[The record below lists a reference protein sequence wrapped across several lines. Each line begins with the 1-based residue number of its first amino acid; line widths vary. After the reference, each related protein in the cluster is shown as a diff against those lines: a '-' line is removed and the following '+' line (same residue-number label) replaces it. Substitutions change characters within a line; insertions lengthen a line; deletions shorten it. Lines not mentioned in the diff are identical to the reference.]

1 MDNLDNLEKLRNEL
15 KAATPSALLISDL
28 ANVFWLTGFSGS
40 FGTAVV
46 TPSANLLISDSR
58 YTLQAQEQAIGWDV
72 RTFAN
77 PTDSVDFLREQL
89 ESISVRA
96 VGFDKAV
103 VTVGT
108 LEKWTEKMPQIALTA
123 TTDPIALLR
132 RIKSDVEVDK
142 IRAACRLADS
152 CLEHVAKLLRPGVTE
167 NELAF
172 EVEIFFRKNG
182 AVPAFTPIVV
192 SGERSARPHGLPSD
206 KVLETGDFV
215 TFDLGAKLNDYCSDI
230 TRTFVLGEPTARHS
244 EVYNQVLKAQEA
256 AIAALIPGAKTKEVD
271 ALVRTIL
278 GEKDMAKYF
287 GHGLGH
293 GLGALVHDSGRLS
306 PTEDDLIE
314 AGQVWTVE
322 PGVYIEGFGGV
333 RIEDDVL
340 VTPNGPEILTHFPKT
355 LLAVSGS

>member
-1 MDNLDNLEKLRNEL
+1 MNNLEKLRNEL
-15 KAATPSALLISDL
+15 QAAAPNSLIISDL

-46 TPSANLLISDSR
+46 TPNAKTLISDSR

-72 RTFAN
+72 QTFAN
-77 PTDSVDFLREQL
+77 PTDPTDFLREQL
-89 ESISVRA
+89 ERMEVSEI
-96 VGFDKAV
+96 GFDKTV

-108 LEKWTEKMPQIALTA
+108 LEKWTEKMPQITLTA
-123 TTDPIALLR
+123 TTDPIGLLR
-132 RIKSDVEVDK
+132 RVKSEPEIMK
-142 IRAACRLADS
+142 IRAACRLADA
-152 CLEHVAKLLRPGVTE
+152 CLEHVTQLLKPGVTE

-182 AVPAFTPIVV
+182 AVSAFTPIVV

-215 TFDLGAKLNDYCSDI
+215 TFDLGARLNGYCSDI

-244 EVYNQVLKAQEA
+244 EVYNQVLKAEEA
-256 AIAALIPGAKTKEVD
+256 AISALIPGAKTKAVD
-271 ALVRTIL
+271 ALARAIL
-278 GEKDMAKYF
+278 DEKDMAQYF

-293 GLGALVHDSGRLS
+293 GLGALVHDSGRLA
-306 PTEDDLIE
+306 PTEDSDVE
-314 AGQVWTVE
+314 SGQVWTVE

-355 LLAVSGS
+355 LLSF

>member
-1 MDNLDNLEKLRNEL
+1 MNNLEKLRMALQAEGPN
-15 KAATPSALLISDL
+15 SLLISDL
-28 ANVFWLTGFSGS
+28 ANIFWLTGFSGS
-40 FGTAVV
+40 FGTVLV
-46 TPSANLLISDSR
+46 TPNASLLISDSR

-77 PTDSVDFLREQL
+77 PTDSTDFLREQL
-89 ESISVRA
+89 ESVGVSAI
-96 VGFDKAV
+96 GFDKAV
-103 VTVGT
+103 ITVGT

-123 TTDPIALLR
+123 ATDPIGLLR
-132 RIKSDVEVDK
+132 RVKSAAEIEK
-142 IRAACRLADS
+142 IRAACRLADA
-152 CLEHVAKLLRPGVTE
+152 CLEHVTTLLRPGVTE

-182 AVPAFTPIVV
+182 ATPAFTPIVV
-192 SGERSARPHGLPSD
+192 SGERSARPHGLPSN

-215 TFDLGAKLNDYCSDI
+215 TFDLGAKLNGYCSDI
-230 TRTFVLGEPTARHS
+230 TRTFVLGQPSARHS
-244 EVYNQVLKAQEA
+244 EVYNQVLKAEEA

-271 ALVRTIL
+271 ALARTIL
-278 GEKDMAKYF
+278 DEKDMAQYF

-306 PTEDDLIE
+306 PTDDSDVA

-340 VTPNGPEILTHFPKT
+340 VTPDGPEILTHFPKT
-355 LLAVSGS
+355 LLSF